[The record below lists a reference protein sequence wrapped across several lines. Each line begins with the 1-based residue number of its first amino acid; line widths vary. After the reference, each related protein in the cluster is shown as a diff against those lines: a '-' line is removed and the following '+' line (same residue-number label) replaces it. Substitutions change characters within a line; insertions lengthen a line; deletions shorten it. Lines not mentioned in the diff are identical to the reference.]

1 MSVNNLF
8 SIMDFGNFTMDFSS
22 ERSIME
28 NVLIELEAVYEIC
41 N

>member
-1 MSVNNLF
+1 MSVKFLF
-8 SIMDFGNFTMDFSS
+8 SIIYFGNFTMDFSS

-28 NVLIELEAVYEIC
+28 DVLIELEAVYEIC